1 MNIKKFSFDDKL
13 LIAVC
18 IFCIAALLIP
28 PLDFIKTWVLR
39 LGYGIGCAGI
49 LYLTVCTTVF
59 RKGVKNVKLKIGAAI
74 SLLLFVCEW
83 MYFLAVSR
91 PSGTLPT
98 VYLLAASVLLLFWI
112 MILGQKYRKNKE

>member
-74 SLLLFVCEW
+74 SLLLGNTPNCLSSGCE
-83 MYFLAVSR
+83 R
-91 PSGTLPT
+91 
-98 VYLLAASVLLLFWI
+98 AAT
-112 MILGQKYRKNKE
+112 ILDNDFRAKIS